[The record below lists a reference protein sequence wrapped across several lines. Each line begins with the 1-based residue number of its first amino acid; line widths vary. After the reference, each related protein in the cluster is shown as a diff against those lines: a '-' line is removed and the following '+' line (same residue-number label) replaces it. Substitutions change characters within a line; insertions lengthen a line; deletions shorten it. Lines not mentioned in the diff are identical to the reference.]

1 MAAAQKVNKNRA
13 WQPRVVRRR
22 SKNKNSATA
31 WAANRR
37 KYLHRV
43 SMWHRKSNIL
53 KNMVSLKTMGSWSP
67 PWKEH
72 QLLID
77 VRRRETKK
85 RLQRAQT
92 TRTLSKRDQ
101 KQFRRRFK
109 NGGRANRHIYTNKD
123 MRM

>member
-1 MAAAQKVNKNRA
+1 MSTAQKVNKNRA

-37 KYLHRV
+37 KYLYRV
-43 SMWHRKSNIL
+43 SMWHVKSYIL
-53 KNMVSLKTMGSWSP
+53 KNVGPWSP
-67 PWKEH
+67 PSKAQE
-72 QLLID
+72 LLTD

-92 TRTLSKRDQ
+92 TRALSKRDQ

-109 NGGRANRHIYTNKD
+109 NSGRANRHIFTNKD

>member
-1 MAAAQKVNKNRA
+1 MAAAQKVNKKNP
-13 WQPRVVRRR
+13 WKPRVVRRR
-22 SKNKNSATA
+22 IKNKNSATA

-53 KNMVSLKTMGSWSP
+53 KNVGPWSP
-67 PWKEH
+67 PSKEH
-72 QLLID
+72 QLLTD

-92 TRTLSKRDQ
+92 TRALSKRDQ
-101 KQFRRRFK
+101 KQFRRRSK
-109 NGGRANRHIYTNKD
+109 NRARSNRHIFTNKD